1 MPSRSA
7 EQSWN
12 LAAEPG
18 AAPARIPTAIPVAV
32 TASPEGFP
40 PQDLR
45 SFLELCEGEWLAL
58 RSHFDLAL
66 VEPGEAAEPQA
77 VPASGDADAGAA
89 AAAAEG
95 NDSQDGGPGDGLP
108 DFAALLAQARSE
120 VQEAPVEEAWHNSER
135 AELQVVFLAPA
146 QADQHGGLRVTAPE
160 GGSRELHFRADG
172 SFGSASEASAEGRW
186 QLWPDGSVEL
196 TVEAP
201 GRLLRER
208 IWFTQP
214 NLRLRSSVE
223 HVEGGLPGRARFS
236 SEIRRVRKP
245 AA

>member
-1 MPSRSA
+1 MTS
-7 EQSWN
+7 
-12 LAAEPG
+12 
-18 AAPARIPTAIPVAV
+18 
-32 TASPEGFP
+32 SPEGFP

-66 VEPGEAAEPQA
+66 VEPADPAEASAASEAAAEPA
-77 VPASGDADAGAA
+77 ATAPAAGSLPPPQADAAGHGQ
-89 AAAAEG
+89 AEG
-95 NDSQDGGPGDGLP
+95 EAEEPGDGLP
-108 DFAALLAQARSE
+108 DFAALLQQARAGVE
-120 VQEAPVEEAWHNSER
+120 EAPIEEAWHSSER
-135 AELQVVFLAPA
+135 AELQVVFLSPA
-146 QADQHGGLRVTAPE
+146 HADQPGGLRVTPPA
-160 GGSRELHFRADG
+160 GASRELHFRLDG
-172 SFGSASEASAEGRW
+172 SFGSSPEAASEGRW

-196 TVEAP
+196 IIEAP
-201 GRLLRER
+201 GRSLRER

-223 HVEGGLPGRARFS
+223 HGEGGVPGRARFS